1 MVTKSLC
8 SVFTNYNVHY
18 NQENVTKII
27 TVTMDERKAHALT
40 IAKSREI
47 NTKMLATVFFFVL
60 VILFRV
66 CRMDTNFVDRKKKYC

>member
-1 MVTKSLC
+1 
-8 SVFTNYNVHY
+8 
-18 NQENVTKII
+18 
-27 TVTMDERKAHALT
+27 MDERKAHALT

>member
-27 TVTMDERKAHALT
+27 RVTMDNRKAHALT
-40 IAKSREI
+40 IAKTREI
-47 NTKMLATVFFFVL
+47 NTKMLAIVFFFVL

-66 CRMDTNFVDRKKKYC
+66 CRMDTYFVDRKKKYC